1 VIIAAAG
8 DGAAAVG
15 FGALIVLYVVL
26 IGATLMGYGL
36 GIWALIDLTSKPDWA
51 WQRTGK
57 SKTTYLVL
65 IVVGFVVCQLL
76 SLVTAIVYLSS
87 IRKELDVA
95 IAQGPPAYPYGY
107 YPQQGYPQA
116 GYGQPGYGQQ
126 PYAQQGYGQQGYGQQ
141 AYGTPA
147 PAPPAQ
153 QAPGPPQA
161 GAPQPPAA
169 EARWAAP
176 GQTVPGP
183 TPPGQTV
190 PEPGAG
196 WPQQPDAP
204 TASPDA
210 PGQGGQPLGGQ
221 APDDQS

>member
-26 IGATLMGYGL
+26 FGATLLGYGL

-76 SLVTAIVYLSS
+76 SLITAIVYLSS
-87 IRKELDVA
+87 IRKQLEVA
-95 IAQGPPAYPYGY
+95 ISQGPPAYPYGY

-141 AYGTPA
+141 TYGTPA
-147 PAPPAQ
+147 PAAQ
-153 QAPGPPQA
+153 PGPPQA

-169 EARWAAP
+169 EAGWAAP
-176 GQTVPGP
+176 GQPV
-183 TPPGQTV
+183 PGQTV

-204 TASPDA
+204 TAPPDA

>member
-1 VIIAAAG
+1 MIIAAAA
-8 DGAAAVG
+8 DGAAAAG
-15 FGALIVLYVVL
+15 IGTLLVLYVVL
-26 IGATLMGYGL
+26 IVATLAGYGL
-36 GIWALIDLTSKPDWA
+36 GIWALIDLSSKPDWA
-51 WQRTGK
+51 WQRSGK

-76 SLVTAIVYLSS
+76 SLITAIVYLTS
-87 IRKELDVA
+87 IRKQLDVA

-126 PYAQQGYGQQGYGQQ
+126 PQPYAQQGYGQQ
-141 AYGTPA
+141 AYGAPA
-147 PAPPAQ
+147 PAAQ
-153 QAPGPPQA
+153 PGPPQA

-169 EARWAAP
+169 EAGWAAP
-176 GQTVPGP
+176 GQPVPGQP
-183 TPPGQTV
+183 A

-210 PGQGGQPLGGQ
+210 PGQGGQPFGGQ

>member
-107 YPQQGYPQA
+107 YPQPGYPQA

-141 AYGTPA
+141 QAYGT

-169 EARWAAP
+169 EAGWAAP
-176 GQTVPGP
+176 GQTVPG
-183 TPPGQTV
+183 QTV
-190 PEPGAG
+190 PEPSAG

>member
-1 VIIAAAG
+1 MIVAAAG
-8 DGAAAVG
+8 DGAAAAG
-15 FGALIVLYVVL
+15 IGTLLVLYVVL
-26 IGATLMGYGL
+26 IAATLVGYGL
-36 GIWALIDLTSKPDWA
+36 GIWALIDLSSKPDWA

-76 SLVTAIVYLSS
+76 SLVAAIVYLTSV
-87 IRKELDVA
+87 RKQLDVA
-95 IAQGPPAYPYGY
+95 IGQGPPAYPYGY
-107 YPQQGYPQA
+107 FPQQAYPQA

-126 PYAQQGYGQQGYGQQ
+126 PYGQPAYGQP

-147 PAPPAQ
+147 PPAQ
-153 QAPGPPQA
+153 PGPPQA
-161 GAPQPPAA
+161 GAPQPPVP
-169 EARWAAP
+169 EPGWAAP
-176 GQTVPGP
+176 GQTV
-183 TPPGQTV
+183 PGQTV

-210 PGQGGQPLGGQ
+210 PGQVGKPFGGQ